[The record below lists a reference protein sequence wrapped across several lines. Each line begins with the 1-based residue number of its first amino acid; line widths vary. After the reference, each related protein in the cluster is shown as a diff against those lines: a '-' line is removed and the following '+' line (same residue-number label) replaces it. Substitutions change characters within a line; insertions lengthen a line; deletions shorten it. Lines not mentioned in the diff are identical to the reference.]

1 MGVIQCLQIASFS
14 EPNKIPQAS
23 SLRDYRWANSLPNM
37 STKSWERLLN
47 LVALS
52 LTVTLLSFGLD
63 DCSRRFSCPLLPLRN
78 HFPQDRVLTNSPAL
92 QRLPVQTWTEPSF
105 YNPSHTD
112 IPNCQHPEQRLR
124 ISGESHC
131 RKGKSKLISRHCC
144 SHETQS
150 MPYLRA
156 ITLHLHA
163 HPGDSYSDQGFP
175 S

>member
-1 MGVIQCLQIASFS
+1 
-14 EPNKIPQAS
+14 
-23 SLRDYRWANSLPNM
+23 M

-105 YNPSHTD
+105 YDPSHTD